1 MKPKQKILV
10 PMTNAAR
17 IRAYAR
23 TNHQTGQFTATPAQR
38 RRITKAAR
46 REQG

>member
-1 MKPKQKILV
+1 MAKQKILK

-23 TNHQTGQFTATPAQR
+23 TNHQLGKFRPTPAQR
-38 RRITKAAR
+38 RRITSHAR
-46 REQG
+46 REDTY

>member
-23 TNHQTGQFTATPAQR
+23 QNGQTGKFRPSGPQR
-38 RRITKAAR
+38 RRIRKAAR
-46 REQG
+46 RGNG